1 MKGTKSVYLV
11 GMRNW
16 EKWEKDKIVNKR
28 TANILGSETK
38 CENEKSRSNY
48 ITKCFLLMHKD
59 YG

>member
-28 TANILGSETK
+28 TANILSMRYLVVKQNVKMKNLEV
-38 CENEKSRSNY
+38 
-48 ITKCFLLMHKD
+48 ITSPSVF
-59 YG
+59 Y